1 MVQFFR
7 QSASILHNGKISKT
21 NEKNPKYI
29 LNITKM
35 NV

>member
-7 QSASILHNGKISKT
+7 QSASMHDGKISKT